1 MTCAARECTKC
12 PKNIHL
18 QAGTLLSMNTCAYTA
33 EKLKAMSCI
42 SHVGKRRP
50 NVVSNVINSP
60 LLGEHQ
66 LVTIYLN
73 HDYF

>member
-50 NVVSNVINSP
+50 ECCFKCNQ
-60 LLGEHQ
+60 LTFTGEHQ